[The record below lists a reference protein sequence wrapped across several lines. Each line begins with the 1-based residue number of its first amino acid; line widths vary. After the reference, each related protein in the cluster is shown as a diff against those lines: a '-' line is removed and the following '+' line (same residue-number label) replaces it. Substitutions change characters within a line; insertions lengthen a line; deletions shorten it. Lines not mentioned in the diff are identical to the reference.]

1 MMITYNYERFM
12 KDCFGDYT
20 KPTLEEFRFESEQ
33 TYTDGRLSLYE
44 YSQKLDVADPRHTNF
59 DSWSQILYTGLIENF
74 EYMMRIWFEKHIA
87 VKDLDN
93 FLRFNVQKTNKEIE
107 NGYVIDG
114 RKEITSGRL
123 LRNISYKGIYQ
134 DTGKSNSSEKCSL
147 LNTFT
152 GLAINKFNISCL
164 LTPKVAEFL
173 EHGRYDDFFAILRG
187 TSNRASIFNPYTY
200 SWILNNV
207 FPDGKKL
214 LSPVMSWCSPVIGL
228 ANSNYDEMVAID
240 VIPDVVEKSRLL
252 HEYSEGLRNGFFV
265 DDSKQA
271 EFYCCPSEQLDNR
284 HNFSKKYAE
293 HFDTVFFSPPYY
305 DLEVYTGGEQSHE
318 SFQTY
323 GEWLEGYWRPTVEL
337 CHRCLKPGA
346 TFSFVIV
353 HDYGAA
359 GKKTPISDDMKKIAC
374 DYFEYDKLLNIS
386 WGGFSAAEGASEK
399 RKGLLENLHIMKKAN
414 T

>member
-1 MMITYNYERFM
+1 VITYNYDAFM
-12 KDCFGDYT
+12 VDCFGEYT
-20 KPTLEEFRFESEQ
+20 KPTLMEFRYESEQ
-33 TYTDGRLSLYE
+33 TYTADRLSLYE
-44 YSQKLDVADPRHTNF
+44 YSLKLPEDDNRHLDF
-59 DSWSQILYTGLIENF
+59 DSWSQTLYTGFIENF
-74 EYMMRIWFEKHIA
+74 EYMMRLWFEKHVA
-87 VKDLDN
+87 VKDMDN
-93 FLRFNVQKTNKEIE
+93 FLRFNVQRTSDKIE
-107 NGYVIDG
+107 NGYIIDG

-123 LRNISYKGIYQ
+123 LRNISYKGIYR

-147 LNTFT
+147 LDTFT

-164 LTPKVAEFL
+164 LTPKVAEFIS
-173 EHGRYDDFFAILRG
+173 HGRYDDFFAILRG

-228 ANSNYDEMVAID
+228 ANSGYDEMVAID
-240 VIPDVVEKSRLL
+240 VIPEVVEKSRLL

-265 DDSKQA
+265 DDSKTA

-284 HNFSKKYAE
+284 HNFSEKYAE

-305 DLEVYTGGEQSHE
+305 DLEIYTGGEQSHE

-323 GEWLEGYWRPTVEL
+323 EQWLDGYWRPTVEL
-337 CHRCLKPGA
+337 CYRCLKPGA

-359 GKKTPISDDMKKIAC
+359 GKKTPISDDMKRIAC
-374 DYFEYDKLLNIS
+374 EYFKYDKLLNIS
-386 WGGFSAAEGASEK
+386 WGGFSAAEGAAEK
-399 RKGLLENLHIMKKAN
+399 RKGLLENFHIMKKA
-414 T
+414 

>member
-1 MMITYNYERFM
+1 MITYNYERFM

-386 WGGFSAAEGASEK
+386 WGGFSAAEGAAEK

>member
-152 GLAINKFNISCL
+152 GLVINKFNISCL

>member
-1 MMITYNYERFM
+1 MITYNYERFM

-152 GLAINKFNISCL
+152 GLAKNKFNISCL

-187 TSNRASIFNPYTY
+187 TTNRASIFNPYTY

>member
-1 MMITYNYERFM
+1 MA
-12 KDCFGDYT
+12 DCFGEYT
-20 KPTLEEFRFESEQ
+20 KPTLEEFRYESEQ
-33 TYTDGRLSLYE
+33 TYTADRLSLYE
-44 YSQKLDVADPRHTNF
+44 YSLKLSEDDIRHSDF
-59 DSWSQILYTGLIENF
+59 DSWSQTLYTGFIENF

-87 VKDLDN
+87 VKDMDN
-93 FLRFNVQKTNKEIE
+93 FLRFNVQRTSNKIE

-123 LRNISYKGIYQ
+123 LRNISYKGIYR

-147 LNTFT
+147 LDTFT
-152 GLAINKFNISCL
+152 GLAKNKFNISCL
-164 LTPKVAEFL
+164 LTPKVAEFISQ
-173 EHGRYDDFFAILRG
+173 GRYDDFFAILRG

-200 SWILNNV
+200 SWILNNI

-228 ANSNYDEMVAID
+228 ANSGYDEMVAID
-240 VIPDVVEKSRLL
+240 VIPEVVEKSRLL

-265 DDSKQA
+265 DDSKTS

-284 HNFSKKYAE
+284 HNFSEKYAE

-305 DLEVYTGGEQSHE
+305 DLEVYTGGELSHE

-323 GEWLEGYWRPTVEL
+323 EQWLDGYWRPTVEL
-337 CHRCLKPGA
+337 CYRCLKPNA

-353 HDYGAA
+353 HDYGRA
-359 GKKTPISDDMKKIAC
+359 GNKTPISDDMKRIAC
-374 DYFEYDKLLNIS
+374 EYFKYDKLVNIS

-399 RKGLLENLHIMKKAN
+399 RKGLLENFHVMKKA
-414 T
+414 

>member
-152 GLAINKFNISCL
+152 GLVINKFNISCL

-359 GKKTPISDDMKKIAC
+359 GKKTPIRDDMKKIAC

>member
-1 MMITYNYERFM
+1 VITYNYDAFM
-12 KDCFGDYT
+12 VDCFGEYT
-20 KPTLEEFRFESEQ
+20 KPTLMEFRYESEQ
-33 TYTDGRLSLYE
+33 TYTADRLSLYE
-44 YSQKLDVADPRHTNF
+44 YSLKLPEDDNRHLDF
-59 DSWSQILYTGLIENF
+59 DSWSQTLYTGFIENF
-74 EYMMRIWFEKHIA
+74 EYMMRLWFEKHVA
-87 VKDLDN
+87 VKDMDN
-93 FLRFNVQKTNKEIE
+93 FLRFNVQRTSDKIE
-107 NGYVIDG
+107 NGYIIDG

-123 LRNISYKGIYQ
+123 LRNISYKGIYR

-147 LNTFT
+147 LDTFT

-164 LTPKVAEFL
+164 LTPKVAEFISQ
-173 EHGRYDDFFAILRG
+173 GRYDDFFAILRG

-228 ANSNYDEMVAID
+228 ANSGYDEMVAID
-240 VIPDVVEKSRLL
+240 VIPEVVEKSRLL

-265 DDSKQA
+265 DDSKTA

-284 HNFSKKYAE
+284 HNFSEKYAE

-323 GEWLEGYWRPTVEL
+323 EQWLDGYWRPTVEL
-337 CHRCLKPGA
+337 CYRCLKPGA

-359 GKKTPISDDMKKIAC
+359 GKKTPISDDMKRIAC
-374 DYFEYDKLLNIS
+374 EYFKYDKLLNIS
-386 WGGFSAAEGASEK
+386 WGGFSAAEGAAEK
-399 RKGLLENLHIMKKAN
+399 RKGLLENFHIMKKA
-414 T
+414 

>member
-1 MMITYNYERFM
+1 MITYNYERFM

-152 GLAINKFNISCL
+152 GLAKNKFNISCL

>member
-1 MMITYNYERFM
+1 MITYNYERFM

>member
-1 MMITYNYERFM
+1 MITYNYERFM

-152 GLAINKFNISCL
+152 GLVINKFNISCL

>member
-1 MMITYNYERFM
+1 MITYNYDEFM
-12 KDCFGDYT
+12 ADCFGEYT
-20 KPTLEEFRFESEQ
+20 KPTLEEFRYESEQ
-33 TYTDGRLSLYE
+33 TYTADRLSLYE
-44 YSQKLDVADPRHTNF
+44 YSLKLSEDDIRHSDF
-59 DSWSQILYTGLIENF
+59 DSWSQTLYTGFIENF

-87 VKDLDN
+87 VKDMDN
-93 FLRFNVQKTNKEIE
+93 FLRFNVQRTSNKIE

-123 LRNISYKGIYQ
+123 LRNISYKGIYR

-147 LNTFT
+147 LDTFT
-152 GLAINKFNISCL
+152 GLAKNKFNISCL
-164 LTPKVAEFL
+164 LTPKVAEFISQ
-173 EHGRYDDFFAILRG
+173 GRYDDFFAILRG

-200 SWILNNV
+200 SWILNNI

-228 ANSNYDEMVAID
+228 ANSSYDEMVAID
-240 VIPDVVEKSRLL
+240 VIPEVVEKSRLL

-265 DDSKQA
+265 DDSKTA

-284 HNFSKKYAE
+284 HNFSEKYAE

-323 GEWLEGYWRPTVEL
+323 EQWLDGYWRPTVEL
-337 CHRCLKPGA
+337 CYRCLKPGA
-346 TFSFVIV
+346 SFSFVIV
-353 HDYGAA
+353 HDYGPA
-359 GKKTPISDDMKKIAC
+359 GKKTPISDDMKRIAC
-374 DYFEYDKLLNIS
+374 EYFEYDKLVNIS
-386 WGGFSAAEGASEK
+386 WGGFSAAEGAAEK
-399 RKGLLENLHIMKKAN
+399 RKGLLENFHIMKKA
-414 T
+414 

>member
-200 SWILNNV
+200 SWILNNI